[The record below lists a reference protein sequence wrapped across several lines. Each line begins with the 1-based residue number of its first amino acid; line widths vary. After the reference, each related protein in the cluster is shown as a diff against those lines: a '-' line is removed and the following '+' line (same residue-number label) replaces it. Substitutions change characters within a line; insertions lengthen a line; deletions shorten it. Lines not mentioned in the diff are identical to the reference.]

1 MLFHMSSKPCISLW
15 NQFLEGDNDAF
26 AEIYKLTVKDLFQ
39 YGLQLTDDR
48 DTIKDCI
55 HDIFVKLYTNRDKL
69 KPIDNMMAYLSIAL
83 RNSILNTLK
92 VKRSVPYDEIEDE
105 RCDDETPETSFLCQE
120 KTSEDKMLFNS
131 LMSRLNDRQRQVVY
145 YRFVQGMSITEIG
158 NALNIN
164 YQSVSN
170 ILQRS
175 INHLKDFSK
184 KVSIK

>member
-1 MLFHMSSKPCISLW
+1 MIEYANRRIVCFNISFSDFMSRTM
-15 NQFLEGDNDAF
+15 QF
-26 AEIYKLTVKDLFQ
+26 
-39 YGLQLTDDR
+39 TDDR

-92 VKRSVPYDEIEDE
+92 IKKSIPYDEIEDE
-105 RCDDETPETSFLCQE
+105 RCDDETPETSFLFQE
-120 KTSEDKMLFNS
+120 KTNEDKMLCNS